1 MFLAGKEFELV
12 ESQGEPHLLRVKED
26 SLVLT
31 DFWEARGDIKAL
43 LEQYLALRVHF
54 TALGSWYGIGD
65 NQQGPREIQNN
76 VLGATYWHR
85 ILTFHTFYWPISM
98 KIMGAVLLRF
108 YQTTLL
114 KGFKMSA
121 VGHSVSNINKML
133 SVLVRASTLKDPLA
147 DAFDSALQ
155 SEPDLMRV
163 DWSRNPN
170 TLLIFGQSGC
180 GASRSVSAFDSRKSV
195 QTFDKRILGISSLH
209 PLLHQATLAFSSS
222 TPQTKVVPGPRPRDA
237 VAIAARPFSSGGFF
251 CVVRRSTTAPKFHS
265 ARLLTSTKTRLPS
278 ASRHQIQLTFPKV
291 NAPCQHLP
299 ALHRF
304 QVASRLFLA
313 P

>member
-31 DFWEARGDIKAL
+31 DFLREARGDIKAL

-76 VLGATYWHR
+76 VLGATYWHKDPDFSHLLLANQHENNGR
-85 ILTFHTFYWPISM
+85 GFTEILPNNSF
-98 KIMGAVLLRF
+98 KRV
-108 YQTTLL
+108 
-114 KGFKMSA
+114 FKMSA
-121 VGHSVSNINKML
+121 VGHSVSNISKML

-170 TLLIFGQSGC
+170 TLLILDNQAVVHRGVYPPLTQGK
-180 GASRSVSAFDSRKSV
+180 VSK
-195 QTFDKRILGISSLH
+195 
-209 PLLHQATLAFSSS
+209 PLI
-222 TPQTKVVPGPRPRDA
+222 KGYWGD
-237 VAIAARPFSSGGFF
+237 
-251 CVVRRSTTAPKFHS
+251 
-265 ARLLTSTKTRLPS
+265 
-278 ASRHQIQLTFPKV
+278 
-291 NAPCQHLP
+291 
-299 ALHRF
+299 
-304 QVASRLFLA
+304 
-313 P
+313 